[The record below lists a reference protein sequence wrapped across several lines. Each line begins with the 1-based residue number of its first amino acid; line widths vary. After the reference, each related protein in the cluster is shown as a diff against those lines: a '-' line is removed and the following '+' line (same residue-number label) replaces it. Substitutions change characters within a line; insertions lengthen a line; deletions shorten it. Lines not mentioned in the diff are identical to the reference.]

1 MSENTFVAKPVRY
14 IRDTSK
20 EYVELVAAK
29 MKEFGWK
36 QEGTTYISF
45 CFQEWVAKMVAN
57 NVHPEHPS
65 LNSSHTE
72 HTWEQTPELVYEPC
86 PIPQ

>member
-1 MSENTFVAKPVRY
+1 MSKTTFVTKPVRY

-20 EYVELVAAK
+20 EHVTLVAMK

-36 QEGTTYISF
+36 QEGTPYISF
-45 CFQEWVAKMVAN
+45 VFGEWVAKMVAE

-65 LNSSHTE
+65 LRCA
-72 HTWEQTPELVYEPC
+72 Q
-86 PIPQ
+86 